1 MHSFKKTFLLAFFLF
16 ASQAFSQSLIF
27 CEKVSQDGKP
37 EKPSHIFRIGKDGGF
52 FQFLAIL
59 DKPVNTSEVKID
71 LFRVDATGKESFDAT
86 LSVKVQPEWV
96 WFSKEVN
103 FFKGGDYT
111 VYAYTAEDKLLCTG
125 LVKVIAE

>member
-1 MHSFKKTFLLAFFLF
+1 MKKTILSLLFLIISHF
-16 ASQAFSQSLIF
+16 SFSQSLLF

-37 EKPSHIFRIGKDGGF
+37 EKPSHIFRIGRDGGF
-52 FQFLAIL
+52 FQFLAVL
-59 DKPVNTSEVKID
+59 DKPVNTTEVKID
-71 LFRVDATGKESFDAT
+71 IFKVDDTGKEIFDAT
-86 LSVKVQPEWV
+86 VSVKVQPEWV

-125 LVKVIAE
+125 MVKVIIE

>member
-1 MHSFKKTFLLAFFLF
+1 MKKTILSLLFLIISHF
-16 ASQAFSQSLIF
+16 SFSQSLLF

-37 EKPSHIFRIGKDGGF
+37 EKPSHIFRIGRDGGF
-52 FQFLAIL
+52 FQFLAVL
-59 DKPVNTSEVKID
+59 DKPVNTTEVKID
-71 LFRVDATGKESFDAT
+71 IFKVDDTGKEIFDVT
-86 LSVKVQPEWV
+86 VSVKVQPEWV

-125 LVKVIAE
+125 MVKVIIE

>member
-1 MHSFKKTFLLAFFLF
+1 MKKLLFSFLLIFI
-16 ASQAFSQSLIF
+16 SCYSYSQSLIF

-37 EKPSHIFRIGKDGGF
+37 EKPSHIFRISRDGGF

-59 DKPVNTSEVKID
+59 DKPVNTTEVKMDI
-71 LFRVDATGKESFDAT
+71 FRVDETGKESFDAT
-86 LSVKVQPEWV
+86 VTVKVQKEWV
-96 WFSKEVN
+96 WFSREVN

-125 LVKVIAE
+125 MVKVILQ